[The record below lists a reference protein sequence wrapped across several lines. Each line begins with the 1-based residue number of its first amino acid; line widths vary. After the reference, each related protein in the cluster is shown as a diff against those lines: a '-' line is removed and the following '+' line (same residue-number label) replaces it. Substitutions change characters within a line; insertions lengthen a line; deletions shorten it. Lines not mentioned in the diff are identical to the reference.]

1 MKERTLDELIQEKTE
16 DLNSV
21 VENQEL
27 ELNEDDSRKIV
38 WQAKDF
44 SIREFASMLQDGDLD
59 LQPEYQRKYVATP
72 KIASKLIESVIMD
85 VPIPVIYLAEEQDGT
100 YSVIDG
106 QQRLTSFLSF
116 INGKYPSGDTFKLT
130 GLKVYKELNRKTFA
144 DLEKEHQNKIRK
156 TTLHTIVI
164 KKESNE
170 DVKFEIFERLNTG
183 SIKLNEDEIR
193 NTVYRGEYIK
203 LLAELE
209 ESETFH
215 NVVQKDN
222 YKKRMIYRGMILRFF
237 AISEKSY
244 LNYQPSMKQ
253 FCNKELRDNRF
264 LTNEKAKEYRNRF
277 NDCIDL
283 VKVVFG
289 ETAFRRYIPSDK
301 EREQGNWTTTRINMA
316 LYDIQMCGFVNYSKN
331 EVLRNADFIREA
343 MIELMIN
350 NREFIDSILIQTSN
364 KEVLKK
370 RFKIWF
376 EKLDEIIG
384 NNGYEQRT
392 FSYQTK
398 KELFEKNPVCAISG
412 QRILAIEDSEV
423 DHIVPFSKGGKTEM
437 DNAQL
442 VLRYFNSELA
452 SSSVINLPIDIKV
465 ILFSIK
471 SI

>member
-1 MKERTLDELIQEKTE
+1 MKERTLEELIQEKTE

-423 DHIVPFSKGGKTEM
+423 DHIIPFSKGGKTEM

-442 VLRYFNSELA
+442 VLRYFNRA
-452 SSSVINLPIDIKV
+452 
-465 ILFSIK
+465 K
-471 SI
+471 SNNENYE

>member
-1 MKERTLDELIQEKTE
+1 MEERTLEELIQEKTE

-423 DHIVPFSKGGKTEM
+423 DHIIPFSKGGKTEM

-442 VLRYFNSELA
+442 VLRYFNRA
-452 SSSVINLPIDIKV
+452 
-465 ILFSIK
+465 K
-471 SI
+471 SNNENYE

>member
-1 MKERTLDELIQEKTE
+1 MKENKTLDELIQEKND
-16 DLNSV
+16 DLNVV

-27 ELNEDDSRKIV
+27 ELNEEDSRKIV

-44 SIREFASMLQDGDLD
+44 SIREFSSMLQDGDLE

-72 KIASKLIESVIMD
+72 KIASKLIESVLMD
-85 VPIPVIYLAEEQDGT
+85 VPIPVIYLAEEQDGS

-116 INGKYPSGDTFKLT
+116 INGKYPNGDIFKLT
-130 GLKVYKELNRKTFA
+130 GLKVFKELNRKPFT
-144 DLEKEHQNKIRK
+144 DLDKEFQNKIRK

-209 ESETFH
+209 ENETFH
-215 NVVQKDN
+215 KIVQKDN
-222 YKKRMIYRGMILRFF
+222 YKNRMIYRGMILRFF

-253 FCNKELRDNRF
+253 FCNKELRDNRH
-264 LTNEKAKEYRNRF
+264 LSPEKAKEYRNRF
-277 NDCIDL
+277 LDCLDL

-289 ETAFRRYIPSDK
+289 DTAFRRYIPSNN
-301 EREQGNWTTTRINMA
+301 EEQGYWTTTRINMA
-316 LYDIQMCGFVNYSKN
+316 LFDIQMCGFVNYSKN
-331 EVLRNADFIREA
+331 EILRNADYIREA
-343 MIELMIN
+343 MLELMTN
-350 NREFIDSILIQTSN
+350 NQSFIDSILLQTSD
-364 KEVLKK
+364 KDVLKK
-370 RFKIWF
+370 RFKIWL
-376 EKLDEIIG
+376 EKLDEIVG

-392 FSYQTK
+392 YSFQVK
-398 KELFEKNPVCAISG
+398 QDLFNKNPICAISG

-423 DHIVPFSKGGKTEM
+423 DHIVPFSKGGKTEIE
-437 DNAQL
+437 NAQL
-442 VLRYFNSELA
+442 VLRYFNRAKNNNAEY
-452 SSSVINLPIDIKV
+452 K
-465 ILFSIK
+465 
-471 SI
+471 